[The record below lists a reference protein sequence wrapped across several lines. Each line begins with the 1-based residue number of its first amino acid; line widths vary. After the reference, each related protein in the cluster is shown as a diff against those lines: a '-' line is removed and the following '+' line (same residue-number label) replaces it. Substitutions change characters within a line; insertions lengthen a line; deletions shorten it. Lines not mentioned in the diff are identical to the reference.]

1 MRPALFI
8 LPLIALTACA
18 TPREQ
23 CINDANREVRVLTH
37 LVNET
42 RGNLARG
49 YAIAESTDVRTLVR
63 TCRGRDAN
71 DEIFTYPCNETETFT
86 TTRPVSIDLDAEQV
100 KLAQLERRL
109 SQAQVNA
116 NTSISQC
123 IAIHPE

>member
-1 MRPALFI
+1 MRRTLFI

-23 CINDANREVRVLTH
+23 CVNDASRQTRVLTQ
-37 LVNET
+37 LVNEA

-49 YAIAESTDVRTLVR
+49 YALAESTDVRTLTR

-71 DEIFTYPCNETETFT
+71 DEVFTYPCNETETFT

-109 SQAQVNA
+109 SQAQTNA
-116 NTSISQC
+116 NTSIAQC

>member
-1 MRPALFI
+1 MRRAFII
-8 LPLIALTACA
+8 LPLIAVTACA

-23 CINDANREVRVLTH
+23 CINDANRQTRVLSQ
-37 LVNET
+37 LVNEA

-49 YAIAESTDVRTLVR
+49 YAIAESTDVRTLTR

-100 KLAQLERRL
+100 KLAQLEQRL
-109 SQAQVNA
+109 AQAQANA
-116 NTSISQC
+116 NTSVAQC

>member
-1 MRPALFI
+1 MYRALI
-8 LPLIALTACA
+8 VLPLIALTACA

-23 CINDANREVRVLTH
+23 CIGDANSQTRVLSH

-49 YAIAESTDVRTLVR
+49 YALAETTDVRTLTR
-63 TCRGRDAN
+63 TCEGRDSN
-71 DEIFTYPCNETETFT
+71 DEVFTYPCNETETFT

-109 SQAQVNA
+109 SQARQNA
-116 NTSISQC
+116 DAMIAQC
-123 IAIHPE
+123 IAMHVE

>member
-1 MRPALFI
+1 MRRALFI

-109 SQAQVNA
+109 SQAQANA